1 MRARIWI
8 AMFVLLLAAAF
19 ASLHAFAPA
28 LASASPF
35 LRTTTLPLESS
46 AVHVER

>member
-19 ASLHAFAPA
+19 ASLHASAPA
-28 LASASPF
+28 VASASPF
-35 LRTTTLPLESS
+35 LRTTTLPLEEG
-46 AVHVER
+46 ALQAGR